1 MPTVAEARL
10 QAGTAS
16 PDALTAASI
25 TVAWVIALNKPFYPL
40 YVWWLTGDGVAS
52 SPTAVIAAPFF
63 AAVALLGRRH
73 PLAARLGVPLIG
85 IVDTVLAGI
94 FMGQSTGTE
103 LYLVACM
110 ALIALNFT
118 EREKW
123 LQRGMALVCFAAFVL
138 FHGRFAAATPW
149 TGADVQSLLTLNIF
163 SVASLMTFIAL
174 RYAGVPRG

>member
-1 MPTVAEARL
+1 MTEIRAE
-10 QAGTAS
+10 TATAAVD
-16 PDALTAASI
+16 PLTAASI
-25 TVAWVIALNKPFYPL
+25 TIAWVVALNKPFYPL

-52 SPTAVIAAPFF
+52 SPTAVVAAPFF
-63 AAVALLGRRH
+63 ALVALAGKRM

-85 IVDTVLAGI
+85 LIDTVLVGF

-103 LYLVACM
+103 LYFAPCMMLV
-110 ALIALNFT
+110 ALNFH

-123 LQRGMALVCFAAFVL
+123 LQRGLAIAAFAAFALLHGQQPLMSTTWDDTDMRSL
-138 FHGRFAAATPW
+138 F
-149 TGADVQSLLTLNIF
+149 TLNIF